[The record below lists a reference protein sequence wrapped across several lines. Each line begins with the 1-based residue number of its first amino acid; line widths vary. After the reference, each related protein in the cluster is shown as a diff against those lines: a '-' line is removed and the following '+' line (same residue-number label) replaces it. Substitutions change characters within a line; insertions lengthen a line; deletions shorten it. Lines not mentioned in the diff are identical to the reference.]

1 MGVSGAMTTTTTTN
15 SIYEPLR
22 RDSFRPPSL
31 EAADNSLALTASL
44 SPIHEEVSLKTFY
57 KIYLIIN
64 MCLYS
69 KQ

>member
-44 SPIHEEVSLKTFY
+44 SPIHEEVS
-57 KIYLIIN
+57 
-64 MCLYS
+64 
-69 KQ
+69 